1 MIINCLNISELSI
14 DSYQLFRNE
23 VSRER
28 RRKAD
33 RFRFMIDAYRSV
45 CAELL
50 LQYSLF
56 EATNQYGE
64 MTFSYNKY
72 GKPTLKN
79 VNDFFF
85 NLSHSGDWVVL
96 AYGASEVGVDI
107 EKIRSGNERIVEG
120 IFKEE
125 EKEYIYS
132 VAGMERN
139 KRLLK
144 FGL

>member
-64 MTFSYNKY
+64 MTFS
-72 GKPTLKN
+72 
-79 VNDFFF
+79 
-85 NLSHSGDWVVL
+85 
-96 AYGASEVGVDI
+96 
-107 EKIRSGNERIVEG
+107 
-120 IFKEE
+120 
-125 EKEYIYS
+125 
-132 VAGMERN
+132 
-139 KRLLK
+139 
-144 FGL
+144 

>member
-28 RRKAD
+28 RRKS
-33 RFRFMIDAYRSV
+33 RPFSFMIDAYRSV

-85 NLSHSGDWVVL
+85 NLSHSRGLGLCLLMELRKLELILKKSDL
-96 AYGASEVGVDI
+96 EM
-107 EKIRSGNERIVEG
+107 
-120 IFKEE
+120 KEL
-125 EKEYIYS
+125 S
-132 VAGMERN
+132 RD
-139 KRLLK
+139 
-144 FGL
+144 F

>member
-14 DSYQLFRNE
+14 DNYQLFRNE

-96 AYGASEVGVDI
+96 RKLELILKKSDLEMKELSRGFLKKRKKSIFILWQVW
-107 EKIRSGNERIVEG
+107 NG
-120 IFKEE
+120 IKD
-125 EKEYIYS
+125 
-132 VAGMERN
+132 
-139 KRLLK
+139 LLK